1 MKRENKKMQHPSRL
15 MIYTTLLFA
24 LLCQL
29 FPWTGQ
35 GIIFRPDFM
44 LVVLVYWLLRTPQ
57 LCNMGTAWI
66 VGMLVDLATGSLLGQ
81 HALAFTLT
89 AYIALSFQRRLVLF
103 TVTQI
108 SFYVLGL
115 LFFSRFVI
123 LILKLFTGNDAP
135 TWHYFWP
142 VFTGILLWQLLRLVF
157 GTLARPKSHQS
168 E

>member
-1 MKRENKKMQHPSRL
+1 MKAPSRL
-15 MIYTTLLFA
+15 MIYLTLFFA

-44 LVVLVYWLLRTPQ
+44 LVVLIYWVLRTPQ
-57 LCNMGTAWI
+57 LCNIGTAWV
-66 VGMLVDLATGSLLGQ
+66 VGMLVDLGTGSLLGQ

-89 AYIALSFQRRLVLF
+89 AYVALSFQRRLVLF

-108 SFYVLGL
+108 SFYVVGL

-123 LILKLFTGNDAP
+123 LILKLFIGNDAP

-142 VFTGILLWQLLRLVF
+142 VLTGIILWQLLRLVF